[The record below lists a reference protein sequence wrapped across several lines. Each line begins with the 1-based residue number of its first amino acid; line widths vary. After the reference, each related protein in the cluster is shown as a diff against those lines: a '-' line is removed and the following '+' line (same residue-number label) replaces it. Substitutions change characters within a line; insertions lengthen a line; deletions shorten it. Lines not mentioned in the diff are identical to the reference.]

1 MGRSPFY
8 TSPATLIRS
17 LRRTIK
23 FLHKKVS
30 TISIPPLKPCL
41 AISKPILLNIPPC
54 PTSKQLA
61 FTKLVPIDIPPV
73 DEITLLQPEQA
84 AHAHHP
90 ALDVRDYLQHDLD
103 DEPDPELREIKRQE
117 NVRTTLRMIDDAL
130 KYSR

>member
-1 MGRSPFY
+1 M
-8 TSPATLIRS
+8 
-17 LRRTIK
+17 
-23 FLHKKVS
+23 
-30 TISIPPLKPCL
+30 
-41 AISKPILLNIPPC
+41 PILLNIPPC
-54 PTSKQLA
+54 STSKQLA

-73 DEITLLQPEQA
+73 EDRTLLQPEQA

-103 DEPDPELREIKRQE
+103 DEPDPEVREIKRQE